1 MSAMPSLSAPDEVLP
16 GRPESLK
23 TPVDSEADQVASSWL
38 QVQDPHI
45 LLRNLVI
52 RLSQKQVHEIPV
64 GILILRIICTGAKL
78 PGPFHMYNPRQN
90 NC

>member
-38 QVQDPHI
+38 QVQDPRI
-45 LLRNLVI
+45 LLRNLVN
-52 RLSQKQVHEIPV
+52 H
-64 GILILRIICTGAKL
+64 LITTVCRKSKYTKFLWE
-78 PGPFHMYNPRQN
+78 Y
-90 NC
+90 